1 VQRIGKAAVGKRV
14 AEQQVAVLIMD
25 SGHGHGQPGQDGKP
39 SSDND
44 EEKCDDRQSLAR
56 GEPAKRDSTMRKTFD
71 VRRGRSRARSDKQK
85 PASIVTRSAKGT
97 RINIASLRLFIE
109 GAKYQY

>member
-1 VQRIGKAAVGKRV
+1 
-14 AEQQVAVLIMD
+14 MD
-25 SGHGHGQPGQDGKP
+25 SGTGTGSRGKTA
-39 SSDND
+39 
-44 EEKCDDRQSLAR
+44 SLAAITTKKNAMIAR
-56 GEPAKRDSTMRKTFD
+56 VLRAAKPAKRDSTMRKTFD